1 MAADLNSNL
10 PSVELEDDEEMEIV
24 VEVVEDQMVALTAG
38 EWGIQLS
45 AEEARMLGEVLLDAA
60 DDAAGGEE

>member
-1 MAADLNSNL
+1 MAAELNTNI
-10 PSVELEDDEEMEIV
+10 PSVEVDDEEEMEIV

-38 EWGIQLS
+38 EWGIRLS

-60 DDAAGGEE
+60 EDAASGEE

>member
-1 MAADLNSNL
+1 MSAELNSNV

-24 VEVVEDQMVALTAG
+24 VEVVDDQMVAMTAG
-38 EWGIQLS
+38 EWGIRLS

-60 DDAAGGEE
+60 EDAAGGDE

>member
-1 MAADLNSNL
+1 MAAELNSNI

-38 EWGIQLS
+38 EWGIRLS

-60 DDAAGGEE
+60 EDATSGEE

>member
-1 MAADLNSNL
+1 MAADLNPNL

-38 EWGIQLS
+38 EWGIRLS

-60 DDAAGGEE
+60 DDAASGEE